1 MTCLKAS
8 WGKLERNRGILEGL
22 GTGCAR
28 RGLAPSTL
36 LRTDTVE
43 TWPKSVIAWTAV
55 GTLAAADAIYSLDHG
70 DTKMVWK
77 FALVAL
83 GCLWQA
89 RVLLKKAKRTTK

>member
-1 MTCLKAS
+1 M
-8 WGKLERNRGILEGL
+8 
-22 GTGCAR
+22 
-28 RGLAPSTL
+28 
-36 LRTDTVE
+36 
-43 TWPKSVIAWTAV
+43 
-55 GTLAAADAIYSLDHG
+55 LAAADAIYSLDHG